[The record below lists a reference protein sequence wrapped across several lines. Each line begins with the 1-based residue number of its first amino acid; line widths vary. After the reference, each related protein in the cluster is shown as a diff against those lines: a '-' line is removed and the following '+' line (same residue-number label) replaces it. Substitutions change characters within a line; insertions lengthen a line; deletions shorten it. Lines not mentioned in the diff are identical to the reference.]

1 MNYTN
6 RAPISIA
13 GAAAASVALVIPVSA
28 FAQKKIVL
36 GFSQIGAESEWRSAN
51 TNSIKE
57 TAAKEGIDLK
67 FSDAQQKQENQPGQ
81 SLLDNLVFARQ
92 RNFRIN
98 ASVKVSS
105 SITLQSRIELNN
117 RRVENVAVAN
127 GVVFF
132 QDIQYNKLGSPFSV
146 SIRYVNFDTDDY
158 DTRIYAYENDIPGVF
173 SIPSYYYQ
181 GRRFYALV
189 KFHFSKGID
198 FWLRYGTTI
207 YDHLNEVGS
216 GYDVINKNHK
226 SDLKLQLK
234 LEF

>member
-1 MNYTN
+1 MGLALNPVKAITWNSYIDFFQFPWL
-6 RAPISIA
+6 RYQVDAPTSGNEWLTQITWT
-13 GAAAASVALVIPVSA
+13 PNKVSS
-28 FAQKKIVL
+28 FYI
-36 GFSQIGAESEWRSAN
+36 RY
-51 TNSIKE
+51 KE
-57 TAAKEGIDLK
+57 
-67 FSDAQQKQENQPGQ
+67 QQKQENQTGQ

-98 ASVKVSS
+98 ASIKVSS
-105 SITLQSRIELNN
+105 SFTLQSRIELSN
-117 RRVENVAVAN
+117 RKVDNLPIAN

-132 QDIQYNKLGSPFSV
+132 QDIQYNRLGSPFSI
-146 SIRYVNFDTDDY
+146 SLRYVNFDTDNY

-207 YDHLNEVGS
+207 LGAIWL
-216 GYDVINKNHK
+216 GA
-226 SDLKLQLK
+226 DLGLL
-234 LEF
+234 